1 MFSAEGWAD
10 TEGAPSKVPKT
21 RPDLHDDPESLLTDR
36 AIHELR
42 RGRAISVDHLLVAA
56 VEILSPSLAERL
68 RALDPQSVSLLLTRE
83 RAAAMGWPTEG
94 PEQDLAIPLSP
105 KLDWQTIRVL
115 AGVGVNPL
123 EAARSGS
130 TGTPRAADVTAA
142 LALALSKQARL
153 IPALLAVPT
162 PTQGPPPSVLAVSSR
177 QLSSL
182 LDSAPVA
189 LSRISEARVPLAAHE
204 DCRLVLFRDARVEGD
219 HVAVV
224 IGDPD
229 PSQPVRVRVHS
240 ACLTGDLFGS
250 LRCDCGD
257 QLRGAVD
264 RIVRGGSGVLLYLAQ
279 EGRGIGLANK
289 LRAYALQD
297 TGLDTFDADMH
308 LGFRSDERDFRVA
321 VAMLDDLGIT
331 QVRLLTN
338 NADKARALAD
348 AGISVAGRET
358 LSGSLNPHN
367 AGYLRA
373 KSERA
378 GHVCAATEPPDS

>member
-1 MFSAEGWAD
+1 ML
-10 TEGAPSKVPKT
+10 KT
-21 RPDLHDDPESLLTDR
+21 QPDLHDDPDSLAIDR

-42 RGRAISVDHLLVAA
+42 RGRAIRVDHLLVAA
-56 VEILSPSLAERL
+56 VEILSPAMASRL
-68 RALDPQSVSLLLTRE
+68 CGLDPHSAVLLLTRE
-83 RAAAMGWPTEG
+83 RAAAMGWSAEHS
-94 PEQDLAIPLSP
+94 EQDLAIALSP
-105 KLDWQTIRVL
+105 QVDWQTIRAL
-115 AGVGVNPL
+115 AGIGANPR
-123 EAARSGS
+123 ETARSCS
-130 TGTPRAADVTAA
+130 TGKAQAADLTAR
-142 LALALSKQARL
+142 LALALTKQARL
-153 IPALLAVPT
+153 IPALLALPIPMEGLPPT
-162 PTQGPPPSVLAVSSR
+162 VLAVSSQ

-182 LDSAPVA
+182 LDSNPAA

-224 IGDPD
+224 IGEPD

-257 QLRGAVD
+257 QLRGAVE
-264 RIVRGGSGVLLYLAQ
+264 RIVRGGSGILLYLAQ

-308 LGFRSDERDFRVA
+308 LGFRGDERDFRVA
-321 VAMLDDLGIT
+321 VAMLNELGISE
-331 QVRLLTN
+331 VRLLTN

-348 AGISVAGRET
+348 AGIAVVGRES
-358 LSGSLNPHN
+358 LSGNLNPHN
-367 AGYLRA
+367 EGYLRA
-373 KSERA
+373 KTERA
-378 GHVCAATEPPDS
+378 GHVCDLTAPPET